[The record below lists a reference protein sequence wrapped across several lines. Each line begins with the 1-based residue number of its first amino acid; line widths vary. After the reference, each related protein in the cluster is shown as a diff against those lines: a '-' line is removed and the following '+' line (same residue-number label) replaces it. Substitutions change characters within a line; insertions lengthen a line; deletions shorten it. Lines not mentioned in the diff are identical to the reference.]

1 MGTDAP
7 VWGCPVCGQ
16 VLAVRE
22 FNRKNGF
29 RFDCYGGESNP
40 HRVTVYLNG
49 LEVKT
54 VLPTLETKSG
64 GIAKETRAESLLK
77 RVSSRL
83 GRKVESDAKRE
94 SGLVGTQTGG

>member
-16 VLAVRE
+16 VLTVRP

-29 RFDCYGGESNP
+29 RFDCYGADSNP
-40 HRVTVYLNG
+40 HRVTVYLDG
-49 LEVKT
+49 LEAKT
-54 VLPTLETKSG
+54 VLPTLETESRET
-64 GIAKETRAESLLK
+64 ATETRAENLLK

-83 GRKVESDAKRE
+83 GRKVGPDGKGE